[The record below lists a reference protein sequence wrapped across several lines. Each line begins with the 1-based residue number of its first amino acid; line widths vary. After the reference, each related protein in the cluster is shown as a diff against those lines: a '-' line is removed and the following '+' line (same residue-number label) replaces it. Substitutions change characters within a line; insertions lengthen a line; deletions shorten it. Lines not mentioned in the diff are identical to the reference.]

1 MRPFFSIIVPI
12 YNVERFLKGCLD
24 SLIHQTFENI
34 EIILI
39 NDGSTDGSGDI
50 ARSYAS
56 QDARIILHEQPNKG
70 LSEARN
76 AGLRIA
82 MGDYIMFVD
91 SDDEIELEAC
101 ARLYEI
107 LQDKTIEVCKIL
119 WSREASSTEKAY
131 KVEPDPITTNP
142 ISGRE
147 FFTQVPYLP
156 ISGCAWLYI
165 TKREFLTAH
174 DITFVPNI
182 FYEDVPFVAQI
193 LLHAKSIYLAN
204 LYLYHYAPCNDNSIM
219 RGKMTKEKAT
229 KSFGSYLAII
239 DTLES
244 FAKKE
249 KDEAIRGALQKC
261 MLSLLYFCVERLKDI
276 KLKDLPTELQV
287 RFKKRKSLL
296 KDATIGEKIRCY
308 YPRIFSILW
317 HTRHYYRQAYSLLRR
332 IARKIAIITGLKKVH
347 AK

>member
-91 SDDEIELEAC
+91 SDDEIELETC

-119 WSREASSTEKAY
+119 WSREASPTEKAY

-142 ISGRE
+142 ISGSRLSA
-147 FFTQVPYLP
+147 QMPYLP

-204 LYLYHYAPCNDNSIM
+204 LYLYRYTYNINSIM
-219 RGKMTKEKAT
+219 LGKMTKEKAT
-229 KSFGSYLAII
+229 KSFESYLEII
-239 DTLES
+239 DL
-244 FAKKE
+244 FKN
-249 KDEAIRGALQKC
+249 ALKNQQDKNLQN
-261 MLSLLYFCVERLKDI
+261 MLNRCITCLIFCCIERLKNIDI
-276 KLKDLPTELQV
+276 KELPSALQMRYKNHKQHLKDISFKEKLQ
-287 RFKKRKSLL
+287 L
-296 KDATIGEKIRCY
+296 Y

-317 HTRHYYRQAYSLLRR
+317 FVKRTFRQAYSLLRR

>member
-39 NDGSTDGSGDI
+39 NDGSTDGSGGI

-119 WSREASSTEKAY
+119 WSREASPTEKAY

-142 ISGRE
+142 ISGRK

-165 TKREFLTAH
+165 TKRDFLTAH

-204 LYLYHYAPCNDNSIM
+204 LYLYRYAPCNDNSIM
-219 RGKMTKEKAT
+219 RGKMTKEKAI
-229 KSFGSYLAII
+229 KSFRSYLVAI
-239 DTLES
+239 DHLEILLEREKER
-244 FAKKE
+244 AIKKSL
-249 KDEAIRGALQKC
+249 IRCIVELLL
-261 MLSLLYFCVERLKDI
+261 LSTERFQDI
-276 KLKDLPTELQV
+276 KFKELPIELQQH
-287 RFKKRKSLL
+287 FKKHTTYINKGPFKEIIHFR
-296 KDATIGEKIRCY
+296 
-308 YPRIFSILW
+308 YPRAFRMFQRTKNFCASI
-317 HTRHYYRQAYSLLRR
+317 YSLLRR

>member
-1 MRPFFSIIVPI
+1 MKPFFSIIVPI

-101 ARLYEI
+101 ERLYEI

-119 WSREASSTEKAY
+119 WSMGKHKIESELSTTGLVDGKELFMQA
-131 KVEPDPITTNP
+131 
-142 ISGRE
+142 
-147 FFTQVPYLP
+147 PYLP
-156 ISGCAWLYI
+156 IRGCAWLYI
-165 TKREFLTAH
+165 AKKEFFTAH
-174 DITFVPNI
+174 NITFIPGI
-182 FYEDVPFVAQI
+182 FYEDVSFVAQI
-193 LLHAKSIYLAN
+193 LLYAKSIYLTS
-204 LYLYHYAPCNDNSIM
+204 LYLYRYTPCNKSSIM

-229 KSFGSYLAII
+229 KSFKSYLILVDFLENLAHAEQDKVLQDALNKCII
-239 DTLES
+239 E
-244 FAKKE
+244 
-249 KDEAIRGALQKC
+249 
-261 MLSLLYFCVERLKDI
+261 LLYFCANRLRDI
-276 KLKDLPTELQV
+276 SLKKLPTELQTH
-287 RFKKRKSLL
+287 FKIHTSRYITK
-296 KDATIGEKIRCY
+296 ATISERMRFDH
-308 YPRIFSILW
+308 PHIFSILW
-317 HTRHYYRQAYSLLRR
+317 HTRHYYRRAYSLLRR
-332 IARKIAIITGLKKVH
+332 IARKVAIITGLKKVH

>member
-39 NDGSTDGSGDI
+39 NDGSTDSSGDI

-91 SDDEIELEAC
+91 SDDEIELETC

-119 WSREASSTEKAY
+119 WSREASPAEKAY

-147 FFTQVPYLP
+147 FFIQVPYLP

-204 LYLYHYAPCNDNSIM
+204 LYLYRYTPNDNSIM

-229 KSFGSYLAII
+229 KSFKSYLILVDFLENLAHAEQDKVLQNALNKCII
-239 DTLES
+239 E
-244 FAKKE
+244 
-249 KDEAIRGALQKC
+249 
-261 MLSLLYFCVERLKDI
+261 LLYFCANRLRDI
-276 KLKDLPTELQV
+276 SLKKLPVELQTH
-287 RFKKRKSLL
+287 FKIHTSRYITK
-296 KDATIGEKIRCY
+296 ATISERMRFDHPY
-308 YPRIFSILW
+308 IFNF
-317 HTRHYYRQAYSLLRR
+317 YRQAYSLLRR
-332 IARKIAIITGLKKVH
+332 IARKVAIITGLKKVH

>member
-1 MRPFFSIIVPI
+1 MRPFFSIIAPI
-12 YNVERFLKGCLD
+12 YNVERFLEKCLD
-24 SLIHQTFENI
+24 SITMQTFENI

-39 NDGSTDGSGDI
+39 NDGSTDSSGDI

-91 SDDEIELEAC
+91 SDDEIEPEAC

-119 WSREASSTEKAY
+119 WSREASPTEKAY

-174 DITFVPNI
+174 NITFVPNI

-229 KSFGSYLAII
+229 KSLRSYLVAI
-239 DTLES
+239 DHLEILLEREKER
-244 FAKKE
+244 AIKKSL
-249 KDEAIRGALQKC
+249 IRCIVELLL
-261 MLSLLYFCVERLKDI
+261 LSTERFQDI
-276 KLKDLPTELQV
+276 KFKELPIELQQH
-287 RFKKRKSLL
+287 FKKHTTYINKGPFKEIIHFR
-296 KDATIGEKIRCY
+296 
-308 YPRIFSILW
+308 YPRIFGIFRR
-317 HTRHYYRQAYSLLRR
+317 TKNFYRRAYSLLRR

>member
-119 WSREASSTEKAY
+119 WTQGEWKFIPSHPTSTLT
-131 KVEPDPITTNP
+131 D
-142 ISGRE
+142 GRKLLAK
-147 FFTQVPYLP
+147 FWYLP
-156 ISGCAWLYI
+156 TRGCAWLHI

-219 RGKMTKEKAT
+219 RGKMTKEKAI
-229 KSFGSYLAII
+229 KSFRSYLVAI
-239 DTLES
+239 DHLEILLEREKER
-244 FAKKE
+244 AIKKSL
-249 KDEAIRGALQKC
+249 IRCIVELLL
-261 MLSLLYFCVERLKDI
+261 LSTERFQDI
-276 KLKDLPTELQV
+276 KFKELPIELQQH
-287 RFKKRKSLL
+287 FKKHTTYINKGPFKEIIHFR
-296 KDATIGEKIRCY
+296 
-308 YPRIFSILW
+308 YPRAFRMFQRTKNFCASI
-317 HTRHYYRQAYSLLRR
+317 YSLLRR